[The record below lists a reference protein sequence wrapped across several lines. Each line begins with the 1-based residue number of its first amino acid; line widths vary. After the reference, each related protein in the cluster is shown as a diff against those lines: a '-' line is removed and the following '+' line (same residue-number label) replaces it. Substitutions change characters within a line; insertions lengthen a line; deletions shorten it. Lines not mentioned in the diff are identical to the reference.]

1 MGMAVMVVLTITVT
15 LVGSEVDEAEV
26 EKATG
31 AAEAVD
37 AKKIARKRIRNNILY
52 AGVGMVGKREANSVT
67 GGNECDG
74 SGLRT
79 GGVCNCEARVPE
91 EEWCVG
97 VGMRLL
103 RWKLRFL

>member
-1 MGMAVMVVLTITVT
+1 MNCYLAVRMSSRILIRV
-15 LVGSEVDEAEV
+15 EA
-26 EKATG
+26 ATEHCAYTMSHVRTPAHCL

-52 AGVGMVGKREANSVT
+52 AGVGMVGKREANSVA

-91 EEWCVG
+91 EEW
-97 VGMRLL
+97 RLV
-103 RWKLRFL
+103 WG